1 MQRLSREALVWR
13 QLRHPNVLLFIG
25 LNSQLFP
32 ESTLPALIS
41 SWMLHGTLKNY
52 MESPQSRTPRNILR
66 LVREH
71 TRNGTADHAEDDP
84 DVRNS

>member
-41 SWMLHGTLKNY
+41 SWMVHGTLKNY
-52 MESPQSRTPRNILR
+52 METPQSRTPSNILR
-66 LVREH
+66 LVRKH
-71 TRNGTADHAEDDP
+71 MRNAMVAPTEDDL

>member
-41 SWMLHGTLKNY
+41 SWMIHGTLKNY
-52 MESPQSRTPRNILR
+52 MEISQSRTQCNILR
-66 LVREH
+66 LVRKQ
-71 TRNGTADHAEDDP
+71 TRNGPADPAENDP